1 MTDLP
6 DCHHHVEL
14 CAECGGLLATR
25 LNRVHGVTSIA
36 LDDGPTRPV
45 TAVYVGRLP
54 EPCTPEVTG
63 G

>member
-1 MTDLP
+1 MA
-6 DCHHHVEL
+6 DCRHHVEL

-25 LNRVHGVTSIA
+25 LDRLPG
-36 LDDGPTRPV
+36 GPAQPV
-45 TAVYVGRLP
+45 TAVYIGPVP